1 MQDPIPMVPNVRT
14 STKYSTVVKVSFL
27 SPSTSLFS
35 VVFITTV
42 PTPWLDNKHTVFGR
56 VVKGMDICTMI
67 ENAKTDKFDKPLD
80 EIRIL
85 SVDVE

>member
-1 MQDPIPMVPNVRT
+1 
-14 STKYSTVVKVSFL
+14 
-27 SPSTSLFS
+27 
-35 VVFITTV
+35 V

-67 ENAKTDKFDKPLD
+67 ENVKIDKSDKPLE
-80 EIRIL
+80 EIRIV